1 MTAGPLVALLAL
13 ACAEGPT
20 VPTSDLRPQ
29 ATSRAGLECVTLDV
43 EGSAPLG
50 IIPAGYEGAG
60 GLGGLPGPAMFG
72 DVFGTLHSYVT
83 SDLTPVGADGQG
95 AAHITLRHVF
105 TAADPA
111 EGGFYTDDLAVCGPI
126 VGAPGTCR
134 LSDQLTVA
142 GGTGAFE
149 GAAGKLHNRGVLDF
163 NTFMLTLHLTGK
175 VCGAGL

>member
-1 MTAGPLVALLAL
+1 MLAVG
-13 ACAEGPT
+13 CAEGPT
-20 VPTSDLRPQ
+20 DPGQEFRAQ
-29 ATSRAGLECVTLDV
+29 ANARAGLACVSLDY

-72 DVFGTLHSYVT
+72 DVFGTLHSYIT
-83 SDLTPVGADGQG
+83 SDATPVGSKGQG
-95 AAHITLRHVF
+95 AAHLTLRHVF

-111 EGGFYTDDLAVCGPI
+111 EGGFYTDDRAVCGPI

-134 LSDQLTVA
+134 LSDQMTIA

-163 NTFMLTLHLTGK
+163 NTFTLTFQLTGK
-175 VCGAGL
+175 ICGAGL